1 MALAEISHL
10 PPYENAEGVRMS
22 DKKPP
27 TSDTAGKE
35 RAVSNSKAIIAI
47 ILGIAALAFVFS
59 NVGPA
64 TLRFLFLQF
73 TMPAW
78 GWFLA
83 ILITGVVI
91 GSLFPWF
98 RPRKK

>member
-1 MALAEISHL
+1 MKTKERDES
-10 PPYENAEGVRMS
+10 GVA
-22 DKKPP
+22 
-27 TSDTAGKE
+27 TAGGTSVDGK
-35 RAVSNSKAIIAI
+35 VILAIIIAV
-47 ILGIAALAFVFS
+47 AALTFVFS
-59 NVGPA
+59 NVAPA
-64 TLRFLFLQF
+64 TLSFLFLKF

-83 ILITGVVI
+83 VLLAGVAI

>member
-1 MALAEISHL
+1 
-10 PPYENAEGVRMS
+10 MS
-22 DKKPP
+22 DGDSSR
-27 TSDTAGKE
+27 SDTNAQDAKARNGKM
-35 RAVSNSKAIIAI
+35 ITAI
-47 ILGIAALAFVFS
+47 ILAIIALAFVFS

-83 ILITGVVI
+83 VLLAGVVI

-98 RPRKK
+98 RPRKTK

>member
-1 MALAEISHL
+1 
-10 PPYENAEGVRMS
+10 MS
-22 DKKPP
+22 
-27 TSDTAGKE
+27 TKE
-35 RAVSNSKAIIAI
+35 PVPSQTDAAKRGGPSGKAIAAI
-47 ILGIAALAFVFS
+47 LISIAALTFVFS

-83 ILITGVVI
+83 VLIAGVVI

-98 RPRKK
+98 RSKKKN

>member
-1 MALAEISHL
+1 MSQNDPSPSKSAAEPRKGPS
-10 PPYENAEGVRMS
+10 
-22 DKKPP
+22 
-27 TSDTAGKE
+27 GK
-35 RAVSNSKAIIAI
+35 AIAAIIIAI
-47 ILGIAALAFVFS
+47 AALTFVFS

-64 TLRFLFLQF
+64 TLHFLFLQF

-83 ILITGVVI
+83 VLIAGVVV

-98 RPRKK
+98 RPKKN

>member
-1 MALAEISHL
+1 MTD
-10 PPYENAEGVRMS
+10 PQTTGS
-22 DKKPP
+22 DEKKP
-27 TSDTAGKE
+27 
-35 RAVSNSKAIIAI
+35 AVSGKALTAIIIAI
-47 ILGIAALAFVFS
+47 AALVFVFS
-59 NVGPA
+59 NVEHA

-83 ILITGVVI
+83 ILIAGVVI

-98 RPRKK
+98 RPRKSSKK

>member
-1 MALAEISHL
+1 MSEKISTTSATSG
-10 PPYENAEGVRMS
+10 E
-22 DKKPP
+22 KKSA
-27 TSDTAGKE
+27 TNG
-35 RAVSNSKAIIAI
+35 KAIGAI
-47 ILGIAALAFVFS
+47 IIAVAALTFVFS
-59 NVGPA
+59 NVAPA
-64 TLRFLFLQF
+64 TLHFLVFQF

-83 ILITGVVI
+83 VLLAGVAI

>member
-1 MALAEISHL
+1 MA
-10 PPYENAEGVRMS
+10 
-22 DKKPP
+22 DKE
-27 TSDTAGKE
+27 TVAGSSGEKE
-35 RAVSNSKAIIAI
+35 RAARTSRAIIAI
-47 ILGIAALAFVFS
+47 IIAIAALSFVFS

-64 TLRFLFLQF
+64 TLRFLFLEF

-83 ILITGVVI
+83 VLLAGVLI

>member
-1 MALAEISHL
+1 MAG
-10 PPYENAEGVRMS
+10 N
-22 DKKPP
+22 
-27 TSDTAGKE
+27 DTEQSGK
-35 RAVSNSKAIIAI
+35 AVSGKAITAI
-47 ILGIAALAFVFS
+47 IIAIAALAFVFS

-78 GWFLA
+78 AWFLA
-83 ILITGVVI
+83 VLVAGVVI

-98 RPRKK
+98 RPRNKNKQ

>member
-1 MALAEISHL
+1 
-10 PPYENAEGVRMS
+10 MS
-22 DKKPP
+22 DAAP
-27 TSDTAGKE
+27 DGKSP
-35 RAVSNSKAIIAI
+35 APKSSGKAILAI
-47 ILGIAALAFVFS
+47 LLAIAALTFVFS
-59 NVGPA
+59 NVAPA

-83 ILITGVVI
+83 VLLAGVVI

>member
-1 MALAEISHL
+1 MTEKEH
-10 PPYENAEGVRMS
+10 PTRTGV
-22 DKKPP
+22 DQKAK
-27 TSDTAGKE
+27 TNGA
-35 RAVSNSKAIIAI
+35 KAIIAI
-47 ILGIAALAFVFS
+47 IVAIAALAFVFS
-59 NVGPA
+59 NVAPA
-64 TLRFLFLQF
+64 TLRFLFLEF

-83 ILITGVVI
+83 VLAAGVVI

>member
-1 MALAEISHL
+1 MPDKQTSQTSQGADAQKASH
-10 PPYENAEGVRMS
+10 
-22 DKKPP
+22 
-27 TSDTAGKE
+27 
-35 RAVSNSKAIIAI
+35 SKAIIAI
-47 ILGIAALAFVFS
+47 VLSVVALAFVFS
-59 NVGPA
+59 NVAPA
-64 TLRFLFLQF
+64 TLKFLFLQF

-83 ILITGVVI
+83 VLIAGVII

>member
-1 MALAEISHL
+1 MDEKVAVG
-10 PPYENAEGVRMS
+10 P
-22 DKKPP
+22 
-27 TSDTAGKE
+27 AGG
-35 RAVSNSKAIIAI
+35 SKDRSAANGKAIVAIIIAI
-47 ILGIAALAFVFS
+47 AALTFVFS

-83 ILITGVVI
+83 VLVAGVVI

-98 RPRKK
+98 RPKKSNR

>member
-1 MALAEISHL
+1 MAK
-10 PPYENAEGVRMS
+10 
-22 DKKPP
+22 D
-27 TSDTAGKE
+27 DTARDE
-35 RAVSNSKAIIAI
+35 VSESKKATNTKAIVAI
-47 ILGIAALAFVFS
+47 IIAIAALAFVFS
-59 NVGPA
+59 NVAPA
-64 TLRFLFLQF
+64 TLRFLFLEF

-83 ILITGVVI
+83 VLLAGVVI

>member
-1 MALAEISHL
+1 MPDKETTAAEKETRAANGKVILA
-10 PPYENAEGVRMS
+10 
-22 DKKPP
+22 
-27 TSDTAGKE
+27 
-35 RAVSNSKAIIAI
+35 
-47 ILGIAALAFVFS
+47 ILLSIAALTFVFS

-83 ILITGVVI
+83 VLIAGVVI

>member
-1 MALAEISHL
+1 
-10 PPYENAEGVRMS
+10 MS
-22 DKKPP
+22 K
-27 TSDTAGKE
+27 TESTAD
-35 RAVSNSKAIIAI
+35 RAADSQAKSNGAKAIVAIIIAI
-47 ILGIAALAFVFS
+47 AALSFVFS
-59 NVGPA
+59 NVAPA
-64 TLRFLFLQF
+64 TLRFLFLEF

-83 ILITGVVI
+83 VLAAGVVI

>member
-1 MALAEISHL
+1 MDTKASSPAAGDAPAKTAIS
-10 PPYENAEGVRMS
+10 G
-22 DKKPP
+22 
-27 TSDTAGKE
+27 
-35 RAVSNSKAIIAI
+35 KAIAAI
-47 ILGIAALAFVFS
+47 LLSIAALTFVFS

-83 ILITGVVI
+83 VLIAGVVI

>member
-1 MALAEISHL
+1 MTNQQ
-10 PPYENAEGVRMS
+10 PPV
-22 DKKPP
+22 
-27 TSDTAGKE
+27 SDTTGNK
-35 RAVSNSKAIIAI
+35 RAVSNSKAIVAI
-47 ILGIAALAFVFS
+47 ILGIAALSFVFS

>member
-1 MALAEISHL
+1 MPRE
-10 PPYENAEGVRMS
+10 ETVMS
-22 DKKPP
+22 DKTDASTK
-27 TSDTAGKE
+27 TRNAK
-35 RAVSNSKAIIAI
+35 VIVAIIVTI
-47 ILGIAALAFVFS
+47 VALAFVFS
-59 NVGPA
+59 NVAPA
-64 TLRFLFLQF
+64 TLRFLFIQF

-83 ILITGVVI
+83 VLIAGVVI

>member
-1 MALAEISHL
+1 MAEKESSVAARGDRAQKAA
-10 PPYENAEGVRMS
+10 N
-22 DKKPP
+22 
-27 TSDTAGKE
+27 GKIVV
-35 RAVSNSKAIIAI
+35 AIIIAI
-47 ILGIAALAFVFS
+47 VALTFVFS
-59 NVGPA
+59 NVAPA
-64 TLRFLFLQF
+64 TLRFLFIQF

-83 ILITGVVI
+83 VLLAGVVI

>member
-1 MALAEISHL
+1 MAETEPGA
-10 PPYENAEGVRMS
+10 
-22 DKKPP
+22 P
-27 TSDTAGKE
+27 TPNNKE
-35 RAVSNSKAIIAI
+35 RAANNGKTIIAI
-47 ILGIAALAFVFS
+47 IIAIAALTFVFS
-59 NVGPA
+59 NVAPA

-83 ILITGVVI
+83 ILLAGVVI

>member
-1 MALAEISHL
+1 MPEKELAPKRGSQ
-10 PPYENAEGVRMS
+10 PV
-22 DKKPP
+22 
-27 TSDTAGKE
+27 
-35 RAVSNSKAIIAI
+35 VSGKAIAAI
-47 ILGIAALAFVFS
+47 LISIAALTFVFS

-83 ILITGVVI
+83 VLVAGVVI

>member
-1 MALAEISHL
+1 MSSTKNPAGGPVEPQSK
-10 PPYENAEGVRMS
+10 PNNA
-22 DKKPP
+22 
-27 TSDTAGKE
+27 
-35 RAVSNSKAIIAI
+35 RAVVAIII
-47 ILGIAALAFVFS
+47 TIAALAFVFS

-64 TLRFLFLQF
+64 TLRFLFLEF

-83 ILITGVVI
+83 VLAAGVVI

-98 RPRKK
+98 RPRKR

>member
-1 MALAEISHL
+1 M
-10 PPYENAEGVRMS
+10 N
-22 DKKPP
+22 DKELDRPG
-27 TSDTAGKE
+27 AG
-35 RAVSNSKAIIAI
+35 AGGASSNGKVIIAI
-47 ILGIAALAFVFS
+47 IIAVAALTFVFS
-59 NVGPA
+59 NVAPA

-83 ILITGVVI
+83 VLLAGVVI

-98 RPRKK
+98 RARKG

>member
-1 MALAEISHL
+1 MSKT
-10 PPYENAEGVRMS
+10 EN
-22 DKKPP
+22 
-27 TSDTAGKE
+27 TAD
-35 RAVSNSKAIIAI
+35 RTADSNAKSNGAKAIVAIIIAI
-47 ILGIAALAFVFS
+47 AALSFVFS
-59 NVGPA
+59 NVAPA
-64 TLRFLFLQF
+64 TLRFLFLEF

-83 ILITGVVI
+83 VLAAGVVI

>member
-1 MALAEISHL
+1 
-10 PPYENAEGVRMS
+10 MS
-22 DKKPP
+22 TKEPVASGSDQGDRS
-27 TSDTAGKE
+27 TSSAK
-35 RAVSNSKAIIAI
+35 AVVAILIA
-47 ILGIAALAFVFS
+47 IAALAFVFS

-83 ILITGVVI
+83 VLVAGVVI

-98 RPRKK
+98 RPRKKK

>member
-1 MALAEISHL
+1 MTNQQ
-10 PPYENAEGVRMS
+10 PPA
-22 DKKPP
+22 
-27 TSDTAGKE
+27 SDTTANK
-35 RAVSNSKAIIAI
+35 RAASNSRAIIAI
-47 ILGIAALAFVFS
+47 ILGIAALSFVFS